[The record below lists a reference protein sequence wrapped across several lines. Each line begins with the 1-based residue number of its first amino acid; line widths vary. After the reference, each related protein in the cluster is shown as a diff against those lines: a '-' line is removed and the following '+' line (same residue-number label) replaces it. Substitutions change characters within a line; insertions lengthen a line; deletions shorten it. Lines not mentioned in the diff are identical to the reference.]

1 MFHGF
6 GVQGYEV
13 KNHQQVVK
21 SKQRWVPPRSSTASF
36 PMKSYKIA
44 KGKDRLPPFFR
55 GTSGVVPFNDPWI
68 CNEWSYN
75 PYITALKKG

>member
-44 KGKDRLPPFFR
+44 KGKDRLPTTIFPGNF
-55 GTSGVVPFNDPWI
+55 GGVPFNDPWFFAM
-68 CNEWSYN
+68 SGV
-75 PYITALKKG
+75 ITLI